1 MLKKDRKTLDF
12 LEIEFA
18 FLARLL
24 RRDGRPSHNTMTTRK
39 KTDNNNNKKKK
50 KRKNQQNKN
59 HTRIYRKVI
68 KTISTLFGN
77 HLPIMYSVISISK
90 LSFGE
95 SLRVNPV
102 NFLEHF
108 IFSILFHSSSF
119 FFSKWNE
126 FVTRVIVAV
135 IFILLPQL
143 GIADDCEVKGGDPRR
158 LGLRQ
163 DLLDPGQAAWRR
175 RQR

>member
-1 MLKKDRKTLDF
+1 M
-12 LEIEFA
+12 
-18 FLARLL
+18 
-24 RRDGRPSHNTMTTRK
+24 
-39 KTDNNNNKKKK
+39 
-50 KRKNQQNKN
+50 
-59 HTRIYRKVI
+59 
-68 KTISTLFGN
+68 
-77 HLPIMYSVISISK
+77 
-90 LSFGE
+90 SFGE

-163 DLLDPGQAAWRR
+163 DLLDPGQAA
-175 RQR
+175 

>member
-1 MLKKDRKTLDF
+1 MADPHITQWQQGRKPT
-12 LEIEFA
+12 
-18 FLARLL
+18 
-24 RRDGRPSHNTMTTRK
+24 TTTTRK
-39 KTDNNNNKKKK
+39 E

-143 GIADDCEVKGGDPRR
+143 GIADDCEMKGGDPRR